1 MQEDTL
7 QKKKSEK
14 NKKFVLF
21 PHPILSIILLLTWL
35 MLNNTISAGHIV
47 LGSIL
52 SILIPLLTQRFWP
65 ERVCLG
71 KWSTI
76 LKFSLLVGYDIIVS
90 NIIVAKL
97 ILGKNSALKPAFIEV
112 PVEIQH
118 PLGIS
123 LLASTISLTP
133 GTVSVDLNKDKTILI
148 VHALHIED
156 VQDEIE
162 TIKNRYEKPLREI
175 FKVC

>member
-1 MQEDTL
+1 MMQKDKM
-7 QKKKSEK
+7 KKKT
-14 NKKFVLF
+14 FVLF

-52 SILIPLLTQRFWP
+52 ATLIPWHTQRFWP
-65 ERVCLG
+65 EKVCLG

-76 LKFSLLVGYDIIVS
+76 FKFSFLVGYDIIIS
-90 NIIVAKL
+90 NIFVAKL
-97 ILGKNSALKPAFIEV
+97 ILGKNSALEPCFLEV
-112 PVEIQH
+112 PLDIKH

-123 LLASTISLTP
+123 ILASTISLTP
-133 GTVSVDLNKDKTILI
+133 GTVSADLNQDRAILI

-156 VQDEIE
+156 AAAEIE
-162 TIKNRYEKPLREI
+162 TIKNRYEKPLMEI
-175 FKVC
+175 FKLC